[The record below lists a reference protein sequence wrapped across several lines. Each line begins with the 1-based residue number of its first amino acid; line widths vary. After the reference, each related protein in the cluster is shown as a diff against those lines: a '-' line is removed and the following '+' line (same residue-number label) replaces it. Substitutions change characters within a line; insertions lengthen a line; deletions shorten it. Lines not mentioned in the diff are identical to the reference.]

1 MTGIWIVH
9 PHTSINVSLDHLARL
24 VVLVSHYLGLKLPNE
39 ITLPHRGNPYTTVRG
54 QLNNRHMAVRPLV
67 ADSPLPVM
75 ARENTT
81 AHSKLVE
88 GISMLA
94 LDIAWLCYSQ
104 GLFANE
110 VEDASNIGYCMWK
123 LLVAKDSTAVTSPAF
138 GRMSHAT
145 INGNLTLARHEP
157 VMAGFRLRYNLIADR
172 IRTTLQGETMV
183 ADWDMVADAE
193 EHDSATSRRRS
204 VPDAEID
211 SFEDAALSFPA
222 GPASSGGGVGKWTR
236 IRSRNDG
243 SVG

>member
-1 MTGIWIVH
+1 M
-9 PHTSINVSLDHLARL
+9 A
-24 VVLVSHYLGLKLPNE
+24 HYLGLKLPNE
-39 ITLPHRGNPYTTVRG
+39 ITLPFRGNPTTTARG
-54 QLNNRHMAVRPLV
+54 QLNNRHMAVRPLY
-67 ADSPLPVM
+67 ADSPLTTM
-75 ARENTT
+75 ARENMT

-94 LDIAWLCYSQ
+94 LNIAWLCYSQ
-104 GLFANE
+104 GLPANE

-123 LLVAKDSTAVTSPAF
+123 LLVAKDSTAVTSPSF

-157 VMAGFRLRYNLIADR
+157 VMAGFKLRYNLIADR

-183 ADWDMVADAE
+183 ADWDMVVDADEHGSKTSRGGPVTDVDVKSLGE
-193 EHDSATSRRRS
+193 EEEDEDATFSFATRPTTPTTITTITSATTN
-204 VPDAEID
+204 
-211 SFEDAALSFPA
+211 
-222 GPASSGGGVGKWTR
+222 GSGSVGKWTR